1 MQKGFVIFIHILAFW
16 CNLGQRISL
25 TAPDAIFVGFVS
37 FSGFLYLFWILFK
50 SRGELPFQTEN
61 SGFYVV
67 LNNQFC
73 SHCIYSI
80 FSACLLKKWILLE
93 DEIVIPLWM
102 FERKVHF
109 WLNFELLNELKLSYN
124 ILHFL
129 LLFMVVFRPSESILK
144 LWDFHLLWYLELLW
158 QYGWLMYFL
167 IQFALLTIALS
178 L

>member
-1 MQKGFVIFIHILAFW
+1 MQKDFIIFIHILAFC

-25 TAPDAIFVGFVS
+25 T
-37 FSGFLYLFWILFK
+37 FLVLSTYFECYSSLAEIL
-50 SRGELPFQTEN
+50 SGELPFQIEN

-80 FSACLLKKWILLE
+80 FRACLLKKWILLE

-129 LLFMVVFRPSESILK
+129 LLFMVVFRPSESMLK
-144 LWDFHLLWYLELLW
+144 LWDFHMLRYLELLW
-158 QYGWLMYFL
+158 QYGWLMYCLF
-167 IQFALLTIALS
+167 QFALLTIALS

>member
-1 MQKGFVIFIHILAFW
+1 MLFLLVLLAFLVFSTYFE
-16 CNLGQRISL
+16 CYSSL
-25 TAPDAIFVGFVS
+25 AVN
-37 FSGFLYLFWILFK
+37 YHFK
-50 SRGELPFQTEN
+50 LKT
-61 SGFYVV
+61 GFYVV

-129 LLFMVVFRPSESILK
+129 LLFMVVFRPSESMLK
-144 LWDFHLLWYLELLW
+144 LWDFHMLRYLELLW
-158 QYGWLMYFL
+158 QYGWLMYCL